1 MRLPYVSLPDLHV
14 WKIPIHTFGLLVATG
29 VLIGWWLAVRR
40 AERYGVPKNEMESF
54 ISWGLAF
61 GFVLSHVIDQVLY
74 HPRDVLENPVIL
86 LKIWTSISSFG
97 GFIGG
102 VVGVFV
108 WKMTRRRR
116 PRPQLIPL
124 LDHIMAIFPIG
135 WIFGRMGCATAHD
148 HIGRAST
155 SFFAVNVPGGPRFDL
170 GLLEMLLTIP
180 IALATWWFAKKPR
193 PPGAIIGF
201 VSVLYA
207 PIRFPLDA
215 LRATD
220 IINADARY
228 LGFTPGQ
235 WMSIALFVLGVGL
248 LVRARKLPPTM
259 PVPLPSAPSGP
270 PAALSPNN

>member
-1 MRLPYVSLPDLHV
+1 MVVLPYVSIPDLHIGPV
-14 WKIPIHTFGLLVATG
+14 PIHPFGVLVATG

-61 GFVLSHVIDQVLY
+61 GFVLSHLIDEVLY
-74 HPRDVLENPVIL
+74 RPHDIIEHPIQL
-86 LKIWTSISSFG
+86 LKVWSGISSFG

-102 VVGVFV
+102 TVGAFV
-108 WKMTRRRR
+108 WKLRHKR
-116 PRPQLIPL
+116 PILPL
-124 LDHIMAIFPIG
+124 LEHVLTIFPIG
-135 WIFGRMGCATAHD
+135 WIFGRAGCSVAHD

-155 SFFAVNVPGGPRFDL
+155 SFFAVNFPGGPRFDL

-180 IALATWWFAKKPR
+180 IAIATMWFARKPR

-201 VSVLYA
+201 VSVIYA

-235 WMSIALFVLGVGL
+235 WLSIALFILGVTL

-259 PVPLPSAPSGP
+259 PVPLPPKTDGAPQSGAPSI
-270 PAALSPNN
+270 S